1 MMLTTQRRAKR
12 GNKWR
17 RGDVVGDRCGGRS
30 LNTAAVLQ
38 EEGTRRS
45 WHGEHTRVRSEKE
58 KKEVEGQGTSPTAT
72 RCFSGQQWSAAGNS
86 LGSGARAR
94 VEGCGV
100 QADAE
105 KEVQG
110 LKLGFYREG

>member
-1 MMLTTQRRAKR
+1 MRRPELEDGGGAPGRRNGVVLAWRAYTGEERKR
-12 GNKWR
+12 
-17 RGDVVGDRCGGRS
+17 
-30 LNTAAVLQ
+30 
-38 EEGTRRS
+38 E
-45 WHGEHTRVRSEKE
+45 
-58 KKEVEGQGTSPTAT
+58 EVEGQGTSPMAT
-72 RCFSGQQWSAAGNS
+72 RSFGGQQWPAAGNS
-86 LGSGARAR
+86 LGGGACAR